1 MVQALRHPAVLVEHA
16 LHYAV
21 VLGCA
26 AALIGAGRFLPF

>member
-1 MVQALRHPAVLVEHA
+1 MVQALRRPAVLVEQA
-16 LHYAV
+16 LHFAA

>member
-1 MVQALRHPAVLVEHA
+1 MGITLRPSPIRIEEVLRF
-16 LHYAV
+16 LV